1 MQKNSWTSGDEEGTF
16 LRTGRVKEIK
26 VGQEFSK
33 HQQTNVLTGITSD
46 QMSHFFIPK
55 LKVFVF

>member
-33 HQQTNVLTGITSD
+33 QQQTNVLTGITSD